1 MNTNTRG
8 MPPSI
13 SPLSPPSSSLSANPK
28 TSPERVRVPNW
39 NSTRYEDPTT
49 PREQL
54 EHWIAA
60 AIFWSLMSVFV
71 VCFNLDMDWIPLIVT
86 VCILFIFFQMARL
99 ALDYI

>member
-1 MNTNTRG
+1 MNTNTR
-8 MPPSI
+8 
-13 SPLSPPSSSLSANPK
+13 
-28 TSPERVRVPNW
+28 ERVRVPNW
-39 NSTRYEDPTT
+39 NSTRFEDPTT

-71 VCFNLDMDWIPLIVT
+71 
-86 VCILFIFFQMARL
+86 MARL